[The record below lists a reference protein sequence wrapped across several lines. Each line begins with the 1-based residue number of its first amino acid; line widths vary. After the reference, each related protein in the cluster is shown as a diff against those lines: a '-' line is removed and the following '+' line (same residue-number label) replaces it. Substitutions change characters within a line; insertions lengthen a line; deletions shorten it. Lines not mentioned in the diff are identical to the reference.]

1 MRRQNRLD
9 FAQFDAHSAQ
19 FDLAIDSAQVLDVA
33 IGPEAT

>member
-9 FAQFDAHSAQ
+9 FASFDAHSPQ
-19 FDLAIDSAQVLDVA
+19 FDLSICSAQVLDVA